1 MRSFYGD
8 ECAKHPEI
16 AGRRYLPNKACIKCH
31 SEQNKERHAAKRAAT
46 LELIAAA
53 IEAPQTPR
61 LTTAIKAMGKQYA
74 TQSNE
79 QSVLP

>member
-16 AGRRYLPNKACIKCH
+16 AGRRYLPNRACIKCH
-31 SEQNKERHAAKRAAT
+31 SEQNKIRHAANRAAI

-53 IEAPQTPR
+53 QEAVQTPR
-61 LTTAIKAMGKQYA
+61 LSAALKALGK
-74 TQSNE
+74 
-79 QSVLP
+79 

>member
-16 AGRRYLPNKACIKCH
+16 AGRRYLPNRACIKCH
-31 SEQNKERHAAKRAAT
+31 SEQNKIRHAANRAAI

-53 IEAPQTPR
+53 QSARWLSTRLDEALQ
-61 LTTAIKAMGKQYA
+61 AMGK
-74 TQSNE
+74 
-79 QSVLP
+79 